1 MEKFKYKKKL
11 VLFDLDG
18 VLFDT
23 KKNMK
28 YAWDL
33 TSKRFNLKV
42 PFKKYFCF
50 VGRPFKDLLKLLK
63 IKTNFNS
70 IEKSFS
76 NISKKNFHKI
86 KIYPCTKKVLS
97 YLKKKNIIVGIV
109 TSKDKFRTK
118 KILRKFNIKM
128 KIIQCPEKGM
138 KGKPY
143 PDQINKILKNTI
155 IRRNNCVYVGDTKV
169 DQLTARAAK
178 IDFLFAKYGYK
189 IGIKKSKFFINN
201 LGQIKYY
208 I

>member
-1 MEKFKYKKKL
+1 MEKFEYKKKL

-28 YAWDL
+28 YSWDL
-33 TSKRFNLKV
+33 TSKRYNLKIS
-42 PFKKYFCF
+42 FKKYSCF
-50 VGRPFKDLLKLLK
+50 IGRPFKDLLKLLK
-63 IKTNFNS
+63 IKKNFRS

-76 NISKKNFHKI
+76 NISKKNLNKV
-86 KIYPCTKKVLS
+86 KIYPGLKNVLN
-97 YLKKKNIIVGIV
+97 YLKRKKIIIGIV

-118 KILRKFNIKM
+118 KILQKFNIKI
-128 KIIQCPEKGM
+128 KIIQCPEKGI

-143 PDQINKILKNTI
+143 PDQINKILKKTR
-155 IRRNNCVYVGDTKV
+155 IRRNNCIYVGDTKV

-189 IGIKKSKFFINN
+189 IGIKKSKFFIKR
-201 LGQIKYY
+201 LEQIKDY